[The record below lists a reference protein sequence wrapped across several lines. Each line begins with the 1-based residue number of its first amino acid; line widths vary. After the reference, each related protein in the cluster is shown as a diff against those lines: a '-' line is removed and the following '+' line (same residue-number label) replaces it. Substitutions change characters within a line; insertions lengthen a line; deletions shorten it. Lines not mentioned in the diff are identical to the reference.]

1 MGRKIKTETD
11 WSLDK
16 GNEVGD
22 IVQLAQFTHTSLGP
36 VSFLGQA
43 PTHDY
48 YADLVNQAYENSK
61 DLHDKVLELPV
72 IEGLNARHLL
82 DDSLLSDIYKNGSNL
97 TVNLYLMFEHLA
109 LHIGITIFRSTDVE
123 LFQEFEAK
131 ELKDKM
137 KQILEALNVSGLVKS
152 EGFGVL
158 FSDIM
163 KARHAINHPKGDNIY
178 SVDENRWDDVPI
190 AWFVSGKHIEACKKI
205 IGFYNQ
211 IVDEWIKYSEQHKK
225 PGVIKLDGPIVY
237 QNSSFTKKRK

>member
-1 MGRKIKTETD
+1 MGRKINTAID

-16 GNEVGD
+16 GHKVGD
-22 IVQLAQFTHTSLGP
+22 IVQLVQFTQTRLGP

-109 LHIGITIFRSTDVE
+109 LHIGITIFRSTDVG

-137 KQILEALNVSGLVKS
+137 KQIIEALDVGDLVKS

-158 FSDIM
+158 FSDIE

-190 AWFVSGKHIEACKKI
+190 SWFVSGKHVEACSKI

-211 IVDEWIKYSEQHKK
+211 IIDEWIKYSEQHEK
-225 PGVIKLDGPIVY
+225 PGVIKLDGPMVY